1 MPWDAGGVPEELER
15 YLATHANGGR
25 VLVPGCGSGY
35 EVRAFAEHGYEVVA
49 IDFSEAAMEKAAEV
63 LGDLKSAVVLGD
75 FFTHDFGEP
84 FDLVYGRH
92 GRSASPVSCVRAAG
106 SPATSFTA
114 SSAVGRR
121 TPWARARRKSCWDRG
136 STRSTRRRWRT
147 RCPYSVARSAGKCGC
162 GADEGRRMISR
173 KGQTREL

>member
-84 FDLVYGRH
+84 FDLVYERAFLASLRPRLWPTWSERIAGLVRPGGRL
-92 GRSASPVSCVRAAG
+92 AG
-106 SPATSFTA
+106 YF
-114 SSAVGRR
+114 VYGEQ
-121 TPWARARRKSCWDRG
+121 RG
-136 STRSTRRRWRT
+136 GP
-147 RCPYSVARSAGKCGC
+147 PY
-162 GADEGRRMISR
+162 
-173 KGQTREL
+173 T